1 MIYDMT
7 SEINQNEVNT
17 LEDAIV
23 KFQLLSQ
30 FSARVLAI
38 YVSMMTSN
46 SQAAN
51 APTTARQVSSGSGQ
65 QPRGGI
71 LNRVQR
77 WLSKVVQKILNLVS
91 QGVTQVIA
99 AISNLAKQAGIKSW
113 HITATATPPNISV
126 TLDF

>member
-38 YVSMMTSN
+38 YVSM
-46 SQAAN
+46 
-51 APTTARQVSSGSGQ
+51 
-65 QPRGGI
+65 GI
-71 LNRVQR
+71 SFFLR
-77 WLSKVVQKILNLVS
+77 
-91 QGVTQVIA
+91 
-99 AISNLAKQAGIKSW
+99 
-113 HITATATPPNISV
+113 
-126 TLDF
+126 